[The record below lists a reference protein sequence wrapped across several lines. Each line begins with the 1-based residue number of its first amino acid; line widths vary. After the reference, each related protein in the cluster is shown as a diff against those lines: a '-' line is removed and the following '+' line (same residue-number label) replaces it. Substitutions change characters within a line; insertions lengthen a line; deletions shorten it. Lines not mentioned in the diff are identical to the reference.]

1 MNRERFQQIKSLLRF
16 DDILRRNKNDVLA
29 PIREIFEQFTSR
41 CRIFYVPSP
50 FLTIDKQREGQIS
63 PIYSVQARENWNKGL
78 LDL

>member
-16 DDILRRNKNDVLA
+16 DDILRRNKNDVLV

-50 FLTIDKQREGQIS
+50 FLTIDEQ
-63 PIYSVQARENWNKGL
+63 L
-78 LDL
+78 LVFHGRVKFRQNIFRPSLGNLE